1 MKIKL
6 QQKINIISGSL
17 ITRLKQVDDG
27 EMYNIY
33 DQNRLAMDNDVL
45 IDTKENYRKVTI
57 DQKCNATKVYG
68 GEIVLNMMSGECV
81 IVSNINNP
89 MILPYNYVILEPKS
103 TDILKEFIVFWFSY
117 SDDAKNQI
125 DESLQGSTK
134 VKKMSLQSLK
144 SFEIEV
150 PELSKQKVISKIL
163 EKRKDLKRL
172 QQKKELLERKK
183 MSLVLKELGV

>member
-17 ITRLKQVDDG
+17 ISRLKQVEDG
-27 EMYNIY
+27 KTYDIY
-33 DQNRLAMDNDVL
+33 DQNRLAIDNDVVL
-45 IDTKENYRKVTI
+45 DTKENYRKVTI

-81 IVSNINNP
+81 IVASINQP

-103 TDILKEFIVFWFSY
+103 ADILKEFIVYWFSY
-117 SDDAKNQI
+117 SDDAKSQI
-125 DESLQGSTK
+125 EESLQGSTK
-134 VKKMSLQSLK
+134 VKKISLQSLK

-150 PELSKQKVISKIL
+150 PTLRKQEVLSKIFK
-163 EKRKDLKRL
+163 KRKDLKRL
-172 QQKKELLERKK
+172 QQQNLLERKK
-183 MSLVLKELGV
+183 MSLVLKELEV